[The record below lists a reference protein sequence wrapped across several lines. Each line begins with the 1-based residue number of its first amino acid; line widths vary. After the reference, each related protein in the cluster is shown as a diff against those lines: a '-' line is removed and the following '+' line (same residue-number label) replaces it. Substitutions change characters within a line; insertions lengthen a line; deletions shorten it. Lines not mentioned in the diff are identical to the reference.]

1 MNDKQIIRLL
11 VNFITEL
18 CDKDCPSGYKK
29 VVKNEVKKMKLYEY
43 N

>member
-11 VNFITEL
+11 VTFITEL

-29 VVKNEVKKMKLYEY
+29 VVLNEISNL
-43 N
+43 NL